1 MQRRDPISARE
12 PAHIAA
18 KPSSQLEKRVLER
31 LSAYFQAVTGVRPAI
46 IKTASEAP
54 ARQAV
59 ISLITSSGG
68 HPESFRIDT
77 ENSGRNPRIT
87 LTGSTDRG
95 LKRAVQK
102 LILKS
107 RQIEGRLEFDEMHI
121 SETPWIAEREWTVC
135 PWVPQYVRGAFV
147 NPFADNRMNI
157 WNYSEQQF
165 ADYVAMYDSFGYSG
179 VQLMETSYSYNVFGS
194 PEGFQSRQRELAK
207 LAHQNGQSVSL
218 WVWAAEFNGHGWVD
232 PDITYTPA
240 AGRSAF
246 EDPNVRRGF
255 EKYYDLYAGLA
266 PHVDRLIGHFYD
278 PGNLTNR
285 QDVFRYMRLLEHKFK
300 AKNPRIRM
308 AIDSWGVSH
317 DYLKDLIT
325 NGFTNYEL
333 LEMSMPSL
341 FKPGQRE
348 SFHEEAKRLGLKLGV
363 WGWYTTEYETDQ
375 LASMYVNARVLQTF
389 YRQMRAGALKIHPVD
404 YWSEMEAHHLNNIY
418 SMYAASQL
426 LWNPDRDTDE
436 ILGELVE
443 GIWGPKNGPRV
454 LEAVQLIQN
463 VRSGSSWD
471 TYWWTLPGYR
481 PQTGNPAEDLK
492 RVESVISNLEQM
504 KTDAGF
510 VPKFPLP
517 FAPDVFV
524 RLMLPHLRQIRDFT
538 RFRIDLAD
546 VQRALR
552 EGLSKEEGARRLSGI
567 WQPIPD
573 YDTWIGTFGQ
583 PEERLQNKLILQVA
597 DEAGLKVTEP
607 AWLRARD
614 AGRLLQKIQFMQR
627 AQRNELIFKS
637 RAVNEFFWPAPRFQV
652 RLEQLL
658 RDGSIEKVGEDAYR
672 LVNWKVF
679 AAPAPTARQ

>member
-1 MQRRDPISARE
+1 
-12 PAHIAA
+12 
-18 KPSSQLEKRVLER
+18 
-31 LSAYFQAVTGVRPAI
+31 
-46 IKTASEAP
+46 
-54 ARQAV
+54 V
-59 ISLITSSGG
+59 ISLEKSSAGY
-68 HPESFRIDT
+68 PESFRIDT

-87 LTGSTDRG
+87 LIGSTDRG

-107 RQIEGRLEFDEMHI
+107 RQIEGRLEFADMHI
-121 SETPWIAEREWTVC
+121 SETPWIAEREWTIC

-157 WNYSEQQF
+157 WNYSDQQL
-165 ADYVAMYDSFGYSG
+165 ADYVAMYDSFGFSG

-194 PEGFQSRQRELAK
+194 PEGFQARQRELAK

-232 PDITYTPA
+232 PDITYTPK
-240 AGRSAF
+240 AGQTAF
-246 EDPNVRRGF
+246 EDLDVRRGF
-255 EKYYDLYAGLA
+255 EKYYNLYAKLA

-278 PGNLTNR
+278 PGNLKDR
-285 QDVFRYMRLLEHKFK
+285 QDVFRYMRLLEEKFK
-300 AKNPRIRM
+300 AKNPGIRM

-317 DYLKDLIT
+317 DYLKDLIA

-389 YRQMRAGALKIHPVD
+389 YRQMRDGALRTYPVA

-426 LWNPDRDTDE
+426 LWNPDRDTNE
-436 ILGELVE
+436 ILGELIE
-443 GIWGPKNGPRV
+443 GIWGPKNGPDV
-454 LEAVQLIQN
+454 LEAIQLIQD
-463 VRSGSSWD
+463 VRSGPGWE

-481 PQTGNPAEDLK
+481 PQTGNPTEDLK
-492 RVESVISNLEQM
+492 RVEAIISNLEQM
-504 KTDAGF
+504 KTDAAF

-517 FAPDVFV
+517 FSPDVFI
-524 RLMLPHLRQIRDFT
+524 RLMLPHLRQIRDFN
-538 RFRIDLAD
+538 RFRIDLAEL
-546 VQRALR
+546 QRALR
-552 EGLSKEEGARRLSGI
+552 EGLSKQEGSRRLSAI

-583 PEERLQNKLILQVA
+583 PEERLQNKMILKVA
-597 DEAGLKVTEP
+597 DEAGLKVEEP

-614 AGRLLQKIQFMQR
+614 ASRLLQKIQFMQR
-627 AQRNELIFKS
+627 AQRNELVFKS
-637 RAVNEFFWPAPRFQV
+637 RPLNEFFWPVPRFQA

-672 LVNWKVF
+672 LVNWRQF
-679 AAPAPTARQ
+679 AAPGRN